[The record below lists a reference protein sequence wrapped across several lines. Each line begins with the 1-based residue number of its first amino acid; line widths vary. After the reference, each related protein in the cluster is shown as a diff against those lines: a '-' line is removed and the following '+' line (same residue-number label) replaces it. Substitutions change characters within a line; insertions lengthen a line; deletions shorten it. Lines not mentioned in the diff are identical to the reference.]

1 MQLRLFK
8 GSSNGAVDEVT
19 WNKMNDMY
27 VYVTNLPGMYPIL
40 QNGSQGELVRRLQN
54 LLKDYGFYEGQLDG
68 FFGLGTEVSV
78 KEFQKIK
85 SFTVTG
91 VVRKELW
98 MVLEAIEYTMG
109 TSRGALT
116 SNSIPQQTNRGLNL
130 KTQAP
135 SQNQNP
141 VSIYP
146 PSMTNV
152 SNYQQTQSFY
162 NNNRYYP
169 YS

>member
-1 MQLRLFK
+1 M
-8 GSSNGAVDEVT
+8 
-19 WNKMNDMY
+19 
-27 VYVTNLPGMYPIL
+27 
-40 QNGSQGELVRRLQN
+40 
-54 LLKDYGFYEGQLDG
+54 
-68 FFGLGTEVSV
+68 

-98 MVLEAIEYTMG
+98 MVLEEIEYTMG
-109 TSRGALT
+109 TSRRSLT
-116 SNSIPQQTNRGLNL
+116 SNSIPQQMNTELSL
-130 KTQAP
+130 KTQVP
-135 SQNQNP
+135 SQNHNRL
-141 VSIYP
+141 SIYP

-169 YS
+169 FS